1 MPAKEW
7 MLGLP
12 GHNEVVTLDDVLL
25 LVKGGALRPTDLV
38 KKLGEPWRAANEVPE
53 LVSHFGGTAPP
64 PKDKP
69 RISMPAPPPP
79 PPRETARKTVVPP
92 PKITQRAEVKAPAS
106 ESKPSDSKPADTK
119 PSDSRPPKPGEET
132 DIVKPV
138 SAAPSDTK
146 AATAGPSTRKVPI
159 ELPKPPPRPRPEIPR
174 LEPMVEKYFSPV
186 DLLRCASFSFEPKK
200 LFLTMALAAPLAVA
214 VVFLLVAA
222 GRQETAIEKVAGLGA
237 WTVSVFGFAF
247 VCVALA
253 YVTRRQIESR
263 EWSVGEAIRWVVSNA
278 NTAFV
283 FPIVVLMPSIFSA
296 GVLWLL
302 GLVRNTG
309 TGAASALRVAYFIP
323 MIFAFAAVL
332 GTIVYQLACMFVPAA
347 AAIEGLGL
355 VGSVSAAWSHVK
367 RQWGR
372 IVLHWLIV
380 TVATGVIA
388 AVCVTLALLTIG
400 LPEWIFGDPPDEV
413 TTAWTRFFRI
423 EQVYT
428 GLAMALGLILP
439 ASLFSTLGT
448 LSYCS
453 LRVAVAQQI
462 ATPPEETSF
471 QGAAGTRIGAE
482 STHPGSET
490 KSGGPDA
497 TQPAKPSAEL

>member
-53 LVSHFGGTAPP
+53 LAPHFAAALNAAVKERPRTEP
-64 PKDKP
+64 PK
-69 RISMPAPPPP
+69 
-79 PPRETARKTVVPP
+79 ETARKTVVPAPRPRPSDSKP
-92 PKITQRAEVKAPAS
+92 PPSASDPAS
-106 ESKPSDSKPADTK
+106 TKPSDSKPPKTAETDVLKSVKAAESDGTK
-119 PSDSRPPKPGEET
+119 P
-132 DIVKPV
+132 
-138 SAAPSDTK
+138 APSDTK
-146 AATAGPSTRKVPI
+146 AATSAPPSTTRRVAI
-159 ELPKPPPRPRPEIPR
+159 DLPKARPRPETPR
-174 LEPMVEKYFSPV
+174 IEPMVEKYFSPV
-186 DLLRCASFSFEPKK
+186 DLLRCASFSFEPRK
-200 LFLTMALAAPLAVA
+200 LLLSLALVAPLAIA
-214 VVFLLVAA
+214 VVFLYVTSRGSAL
-222 GRQETAIEKVAGLGA
+222 EKVGSLGA
-237 WTVSVFGFAF
+237 LSLGVFGFAF

-263 EWSVGEAIRWVVSNA
+263 EWTVGEALKWTLTNA

-283 FPIVVLMPSIFSA
+283 FPVVVLMPSLVAA
-296 GVLWLL
+296 GMLWLL
-302 GLVRNTG
+302 GFVRNLG
-309 TGAASALRVAYFIP
+309 TGMASTLRVLYIVP
-323 MIFAFAAVL
+323 MIFALVAIL
-332 GTIVYQLACMFVPAA
+332 GLLVYQLACMFVPAA

-388 AVCVTLALLTIG
+388 IVCLQLATWMLV
-400 LPEWIFGDPPDEV
+400 LPEVMFGEPDEDV
-413 TTAWTRFFRI
+413 AGAWIGRFQPIQR
-423 EQVYT
+423 VYE
-428 GLAMALGLILP
+428 GVAMALGLVLP
-439 ASLFSTLGT
+439 VSLFSTLGT
-448 LSYCS
+448 LSYCA

-471 QGAAGTRIGAE
+471 QGAAGTRVGAE
-482 STHPGSET
+482 STNPASET
-490 KSGGPDA
+490 RGLPPDK
-497 TQPAKPSAEL
+497 TPAL